1 VVGDLERSPRGTSMA
16 HKSGHVDIGEVDERQ
31 GFVGGGGGEEEIIF
45 RSPRVRI
52 RERFEV
58 RWV

>member
-1 VVGDLERSPRGTSMA
+1 MA